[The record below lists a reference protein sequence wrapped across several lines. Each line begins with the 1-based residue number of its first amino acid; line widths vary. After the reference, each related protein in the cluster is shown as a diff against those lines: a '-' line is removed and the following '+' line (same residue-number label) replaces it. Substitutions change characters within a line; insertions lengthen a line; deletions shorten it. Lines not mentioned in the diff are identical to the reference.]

1 MAGFIFR
8 KGTFGTG
15 GPSRVRLAPSTFT
28 PRQPDYIYLEDNS
41 DFLYTEDSD
50 PLIIE

>member
-15 GPSRVRLAPSTFT
+15 GPSRVRSAPSTFT

-41 DFLYTEDSD
+41 DFLYTEDGD
-50 PLIIE
+50 PLITD